1 MSSAF
6 PTIWPALLASDN
18 RPSGWDGYSRLNSA
32 LVLLHP
38 LKEVTVPSSTF
49 FFFFPELQLSV
60 NTPVTPP
67 ESQAAIAV
75 THASMT
81 QIIWK

>member
-18 RPSGWDGYSRLNSA
+18 RPSGWDGYSRPNSA

-38 LKEVTVPSSTF
+38 LKEITVPSST

-60 NTPVTPP
+60 NTPVTHP

-75 THASMT
+75 TQASMT